1 VIKGLIIIVAIF
13 TLSCSRK
20 ETKDNTSRNNTTE
33 PYDSI
38 DTKNDQEAIVV
49 VEQETVDLKRDVIL
63 INTSCL
69 SLTGTGSIGKERY
82 DINPLTI
89 DTLVEAREKFKLIF
103 SKDFIDNNKIDLSFI
118 NDSILN
124 EHILS
129 IQKKETFNLKDS
141 TAKRKI
147 SPVFGD
153 TIIQN
158 VEFQYIALDFKNNDR
173 KIISWAKREYISF
186 KYMKYCKDIDYHQI
200 RENGGAPG
208 EENDFYINDNNG
220 DVINFRPH
228 FSINKTNYYAID
240 SYDGYG
246 DCQILQMVIGSDVLS
261 PIIGHT
267 YSLSSCTGEYHSEFG
282 FKEINWLSDNE
293 LIFNF
298 YHLISSSSINSDTI
312 YYDNIG
318 VKINYV
324 P

>member
-1 VIKGLIIIVAIF
+1 MIKQLIIIVAIL

-33 PYDSI
+33 LYDSI
-38 DTKNDQEAIVV
+38 DTENEQKNIV
-49 VEQETVDLKRDVIL
+49 VEQETVDLERDVIL

-69 SLTGTGSIGKERY
+69 SLTGKGSIGKERY
-82 DINPLTI
+82 DINPFTI
-89 DTLVEAREKFKLIF
+89 DTLVDAREKFKLIF

-118 NDSILN
+118 NDSIFN
-124 EHILS
+124 EYILS
-129 IQKKETFNLKDS
+129 IQETETFNLKDS
-141 TAKRKI
+141 TAKREI
-147 SPVFGD
+147 SLGFGD

-158 VEFQYIALDFKNNDR
+158 VEFHYIALEFKNNDR
-173 KIISWAKREYISF
+173 KIISWPKREYISF
-186 KYMKYCKDIDYHQI
+186 KYMEYCKDIDYHKI
-200 RENGGAPG
+200 RESGEAPG
-208 EENDFYINDNNG
+208 EEKDFYINDNNG
-220 DVINFRPH
+220 YVINFRPH
-228 FSINKTNYYAID
+228 FSLNKTNYYAID

-246 DCQILQMVIGSDVLS
+246 DCQILQMVIGNDVLA
-261 PIIGHT
+261 PIIGHA
-267 YSLSSCTGEYHSEFG
+267 YLLSSYTGEYHSEFG

-298 YHLISSSSINSDTI
+298 YHLISRSSINSDTI